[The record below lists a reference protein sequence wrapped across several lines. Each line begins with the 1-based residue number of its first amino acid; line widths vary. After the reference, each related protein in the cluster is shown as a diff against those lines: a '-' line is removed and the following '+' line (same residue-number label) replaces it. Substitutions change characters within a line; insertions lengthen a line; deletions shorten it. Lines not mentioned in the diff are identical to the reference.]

1 MKSRNFSQSLK
12 YFKWKHQNSSLEF
25 FFNLSSKEW
34 SFYELN
40 LGNLHFKFYS
50 THSLSAS
57 LAEERKN
64 CCSWN
69 TCVSMGVSKTDSNNN
84 TTITK
89 LAVST
94 QPFICSKDY
103 WALRR
108 ARHCCWVLELE
119 RKDKA
124 LYSRSPW
131 LCVCVCVCIG
141 VGGVDAYANFWQFD
155 KYYDKCPLK
164 EHWECLTSI
173 RGALLNIYLVM
184 GHILLFTLLHLHI

>member
-25 FFNLSSKEW
+25 FFNLSSKGW

-124 LYSRSPW
+124 LYSRIPW
-131 LCVCVCVCIG
+131 LCVCLCLYRCWW
-141 VGGVDAYANFWQFD
+141 GG
-155 KYYDKCPLK
+155 
-164 EHWECLTSI
+164 CLCKFLT
-173 RGALLNIYLVM
+173 VW
-184 GHILLFTLLHLHI
+184 